1 MEKTTTTKKT
11 AEKPVVKVEA
21 PAEAPVVVKAETKA
35 KVAADKAPAV
45 VKLKSEVE
53 ESTAPAP
60 AAKAETIQT
69 DVRAKLARKTDGEDV
84 FVPSTPPQLE
94 AEAKTIAENSGF
106 EFNRGTS
113 VGARLMARSR
123 QQFPQ

>member
-21 PAEAPVVVKAETKA
+21 PVESPVIIKTETKS
-35 KVAADKAPAV
+35 KVAADKSPAV
-45 VKLKSEVE
+45 IELKTEVE

-60 AAKAETIQT
+60 AAKTETIQT

-94 AEAKTIAENSGF
+94 AEAKTIAEQSGF
-106 EFNRGTS
+106 DFTRGTS
-113 VGARLMARSR
+113 IGARLMARSR
-123 QQFPQ
+123 QQFPR

>member
-1 MEKTTTTKKT
+1 MEKTTTTKKA
-11 AEKPVVKVEA
+11 AEQPAVKVEA
-21 PAEAPVVVKAETKA
+21 PVETPVVVKSGTKA

-45 VKLKSEVE
+45 VELKVETE

-94 AEAKTIAENSGF
+94 AEAKTIAEQSGF
-106 EFNRGTS
+106 DFTRGTS
-113 VGARLMARSR
+113 IGARLMARSR
-123 QQFPQ
+123 QQFPR